1 MKIIQRMSQK
11 EAIFHLSVALS
22 LLLLPFFFPQNKRN
36 RNEVI
41 LIFFFFFSKLACI
54 VTSVTAFQLKS

>member
-22 LLLLPFFFPQNKRN
+22 LLLLSFFFFQNKRN
-36 RNEVI
+36 RNEVM
-41 LIFFFFFSKLACI
+41 LNFFFFSKLACI